1 MDANQNQT
9 PLDNTNLLAL
19 IEQYYNNNEDEVDFL
34 KVMTELR
41 FGNSFFFV
49 QTMNQEEEDTRKII
63 TGEERYEFITHV
75 HEGESFQLV
84 FTSEALIRAFLND
97 PNTTYRQFKTRDV
110 LKLIQTTPIN
120 GIIIDVHSDSQI
132 VFYQEEII

>member
-1 MDANQNQT
+1 MDANQNQK

-97 PNTTYRQFKTRDV
+97 PNTTYRQFRTRDV
-110 LKLIQTTPIN
+110 LILIQTTPIN

>member
-1 MDANQNQT
+1 MDANQNQK

-63 TGEERYEFITHV
+63 TGEERYEF
-75 HEGESFQLV
+75 SYDF
-84 FTSEALIRAFLND
+84 SKN
-97 PNTTYRQFKTRDV
+97 
-110 LKLIQTTPIN
+110 
-120 GIIIDVHSDSQI
+120 
-132 VFYQEEII
+132 

>member
-1 MDANQNQT
+1 MDANQNPK
-9 PLDNTNLLAL
+9 PLDNSFLLSL
-19 IEQYYNNNEDEVDFL
+19 IEQFYNNNEDEVDFL
-34 KVMTELR
+34 KVMNELR

-49 QTMNQEEEDTRKII
+49 QTMNQEEEDIRKII

-75 HEGESFQLV
+75 NEGESFQLV

-97 PNTTYRQFKTRDV
+97 PNTTYRQFRTRDV

-120 GIIIDVHSDSQI
+120 GIIIDVHSDSQLI
-132 VFYQEEII
+132 FYQEEII

>member
-1 MDANQNQT
+1 MDANQNQK

-84 FTSEALIRAFLND
+84 FTSEALIKAFLND
-97 PNTTYRQFKTRDV
+97 PNTTYRQFRTRDV

-132 VFYQEEII
+132 FFYQDEII